1 MAHCH
6 SHKSV
11 FPHAIQ
17 LLKSAQKAVVKAL
30 QKNKLCK
37 QNRYKPSLDETQCCE
52 LYDFQKNF
60 CKNKQTK
67 TAIWIDVTNVS
78 VGRARKCCTA
88 EPCRSNISDKNH
100 CWPSRFLL
108 GTWKIEITHND
119 CIVIKA
125 ESRQHNYAG
134 PLWSQS
140 SLNLGWEVGYAC
152 ENHSRN
158 GGGEDRTQTLISR
171 LVSHWRFAINQTFLF
186 LSEHASSQ
194 QVSEVE
200 QTGKTHNSCEEFKIW
215 EVIWTNIKEHK
226 YNAKGHHLV
235 YLIGLF
241 STVDSSCAFLSLFF
255 FFKLFK
261 CRFLI

>member
-1 MAHCH
+1 M
-6 SHKSV
+6 
-11 FPHAIQ
+11 
-17 LLKSAQKAVVKAL
+17 
-30 QKNKLCK
+30 
-37 QNRYKPSLDETQCCE
+37 
-52 LYDFQKNF
+52 
-60 CKNKQTK
+60 
-67 TAIWIDVTNVS
+67 S

-100 CWPSRFLL
+100 CWPSRFLS